1 MKSNQKEDAMLEYYF
16 LEITQNG
23 AAFFVLKHS
32 KASKMVTFNVQ
43 VMLVETT
50 GQQPMVRKTPHVSL
64 PKSWL

>member
-1 MKSNQKEDAMLEYYF
+1 MKSNQKEDAMLEYYYF

-43 VMLVETT
+43 VMLVEIT
-50 GQQPMVRKTPHVSL
+50 GQQPMVRKTEKGP
-64 PKSWL
+64 